1 MTQAASPAETPAE
14 SAVPGVAQAA
24 ADSCPPQYRFI
35 AVERDGAV
43 EWLTLARPEGFNAL
57 NPGLTRELY
66 DYFGGLPDRQ
76 DVRVVVLRG
85 AGRHFCAGYDLED
98 VDQLTVSLEQ
108 GLRLQRQLSEV
119 VVRMRRCP
127 QPVVGLLHG
136 AACGGGFALALG
148 CDVRYAAP
156 SARMNVAMA
165 KIGLTGCD
173 MGISY
178 FLPRIVGAAV
188 AAELMYTGRFVNA
201 ERALRIG
208 LVNDVVAEDQLTT
221 TARELVTEMLAMSP
235 VGLRL
240 TKDGLAM
247 AQETGSLATVIA
259 LEDRGQAMCFES
271 FMKEGVAAF
280 REKRLPNYG
289 AKL

>member
-1 MTQAASPAETPAE
+1 MSQTPSTASQTSQAPEPID
-14 SAVPGVAQAA
+14 SAKPWRCIQVT
-24 ADSCPPQYRFI
+24 
-35 AVERDGAV
+35 RDGDV
-43 EWLTLARPEGFNAL
+43 EWLSLSRPDNFNAL
-57 NPGLTRELY
+57 NLAITQELY
-66 DYFGGLPDRQ
+66 DYFGSLPDRQ

-85 AGRHFCAGYDLED
+85 TGKHFCAGYDLED
-98 VDQLTVSLEQ
+98 VDQLTVSVDQ
-108 GLRLQRQLSEV
+108 GLRLQRQLSGV
-119 VVRMRRCP
+119 VLRMRRCP
-127 QPVVGLLHG
+127 QPIVGLLQG

-148 CDVRYAAP
+148 CDVRFAAP
-156 SARMNVAMA
+156 NARMNVAMA

-178 FLPRIVGAAV
+178 FLPRAVGPAI

-208 LVNDVVAEDQLTT
+208 LVNDVVPEDKLAD
-221 TARELVTEMLAMSP
+221 TANELLQDMLAMSP

-247 AQETGSLATVIA
+247 AQETSNLATVMA
-259 LEDRGQAMCFES
+259 LEDRGQVMCFDA

-280 REKRLPNYG
+280 RENRAPNYEG
-289 AKL
+289 GQ

>member
-1 MTQAASPAETPAE
+1 MTGTRTTSRQTAPAR
-14 SAVPGVAQAA
+14 
-24 ADSCPPQYRFI
+24 ADGDATSTGFI
-35 AVERDGAV
+35 QVEREGEV
-43 EWLTLARPEGFNAL
+43 EWLTLSRPNKLNAL
-57 NPGLTRELY
+57 NVGLTDALY
-66 DYFGGLPDRQ
+66 DYFGALPDRQ

-85 AGRHFCAGYDLED
+85 AGRHFCAGFDLDD
-98 VDQLTVSLEQ
+98 VDQLTASVEQ
-108 GLRLQRQLSEV
+108 GLRIQRRLSDI

-136 AACGGGFALALG
+136 AACGGGFALALA

-156 SARMNVAMA
+156 DTRMNVAMA
-165 KIGLTGCD
+165 KVGLTGCD

-178 FLPRIVGAAV
+178 FLPRAVGPAI
-188 AAELMYTGRFVNA
+188 AAELMYTGRYIDA
-201 ERALRIG
+201 ERAVRVG
-208 LVNDVVAEDQLTT
+208 LINDVAPEDRLADAARQL
-221 TARELVTEMLAMSP
+221 VQEMLSMSP

-247 AQETGSLATVIA
+247 AQETGSLAAVIG
-259 LEDRGQAMCFES
+259 LEDRGQTMCFEA

-289 AKL
+289 TRK

>member
-1 MTQAASPAETPAE
+1 MTHTTSPA
-14 SAVPGVAQAA
+14 QKW
-24 ADSCPPQYRFI
+24 RFI
-35 AVERDGAV
+35 DVQREGDV
-43 EWLTLARPEGFNAL
+43 EWLSLSRPDSFNAL
-57 NPGLTRELY
+57 NLGLTGELY
-66 DYFGGLPDRQ
+66 DYFGQLPDRQ

-98 VDQLTVSLEQ
+98 VDQLTVSLAQ

-119 VVRMRRCP
+119 IVRMRRCP
-127 QPVVGLLHG
+127 QPIIGLLQG

-148 CDVRYAAP
+148 CDIRFAAP
-156 SARMNVAMA
+156 NARMNVAMS

-178 FLPRIVGAAV
+178 FLPRAVGPAV

-208 LVNDVVAEDQLTT
+208 LVNEVVAEEQLTE
-221 TARELVTEMLAMSP
+221 TARELAQEMLAMSP

-247 AQETGSLATVIA
+247 AQETSSLATVIA
-259 LEDRGQAMCFES
+259 LEDRGQAMCFDAY
-271 FMKEGVAAF
+271 MKEGVAAF
-280 REKRLPNYG
+280 REKRAPHYG
-289 AKL
+289 AGQ

>member
-1 MTQAASPAETPAE
+1 LENITMTKAKSSAIKATKMPAQTHTATPWRCIE
-14 SAVPGVAQAA
+14 VAREG
-24 ADSCPPQYRFI
+24 D
-35 AVERDGAV
+35 V
-43 EWLTLARPEGFNAL
+43 EWLTLSRPDNFNAL
-57 NPGLTRELY
+57 NLALTEELY
-66 DYFGGLPDRQ
+66 DYFGKLPDRQ

-98 VDQLTVSLEQ
+98 VDQLTMSLDQ
-108 GLRLQRQLSEV
+108 GLRLQRQLSGV
-119 VVRMRRCP
+119 VMRMRRCP
-127 QPVVGLLHG
+127 QPVIGLLQG

-148 CDVRYAAP
+148 CDVRFAAP
-156 SARMNVAMA
+156 NARMNVAMA

-178 FLPRIVGAAV
+178 FLPRAVGPAI

-208 LVNDVVAEDQLTT
+208 LVNDVVPEEKFME
-221 TARELVTEMLAMSP
+221 TAKELVREMLAMSP

-240 TKDGLAM
+240 TKDGLSM
-247 AQETGSLATVIA
+247 AQETGSLATVMA
-259 LEDRGQAMCFES
+259 LEDRGQAMCFEA

-280 REKRLPNYG
+280 REKRAPNYG
-289 AKL
+289 AGQ

>member
-1 MTQAASPAETPAE
+1 MNQAQSTASQSSHLPDPID
-14 SAVPGVAQAA
+14 SANPWRCIQVAREG
-24 ADSCPPQYRFI
+24 D
-35 AVERDGAV
+35 V
-43 EWLTLARPEGFNAL
+43 EWLSLSRPDNFNAL
-57 NPGLTRELY
+57 NLALTQELY
-66 DYFGGLPDRQ
+66 DYFGNLADRQ

-98 VDQLTVSLEQ
+98 VDQLTVSLDQ
-108 GLRLQRQLSEV
+108 GLRLQRQLSSV
-119 VVRMRRCP
+119 VLRMRRCP
-127 QPVVGLLHG
+127 QPIVGLLQG

-148 CDVRYAAP
+148 CDVRFAAP
-156 SARMNVAMA
+156 NARMNVAMA

-178 FLPRIVGAAV
+178 FLPRAVGPAI

-208 LVNDVVAEDQLTT
+208 LVNDVVPEDKLVE
-221 TARELVTEMLAMSP
+221 TANELVQEMLAMSP

-247 AQETGSLATVIA
+247 AQETGSLATVMA
-259 LEDRGQAMCFES
+259 LEDRGQSMCFDA

-280 REKRLPNYG
+280 REKRAPNYG
-289 AKL
+289 AVQ

>member
-1 MTQAASPAETPAE
+1 MTQTQLTASQSSHLPDPIAFDNPWRCIH
-14 SAVPGVAQAA
+14 VAREG
-24 ADSCPPQYRFI
+24 D
-35 AVERDGAV
+35 V
-43 EWLTLARPEGFNAL
+43 EWLSLSRPDNFNAL
-57 NPGLTRELY
+57 NLDLTQELY
-66 DYFGGLPDRQ
+66 DYFGSLPDRQ

-98 VDQLTVSLEQ
+98 VNQLTVSLDQ
-108 GLRLQRQLSEV
+108 GLRLQRQLSSV
-119 VVRMRRCP
+119 VLRMRRCP
-127 QPVVGLLHG
+127 QPIIGLLQG

-148 CDVRYAAP
+148 CDVRFAAP
-156 SARMNVAMA
+156 NARMNVAMA

-178 FLPRIVGAAV
+178 FLPRAVGPAI

-208 LVNDVVAEDQLTT
+208 LVNNVMPEDKLAE
-221 TARELVTEMLAMSP
+221 TAQELVQEMLAMSP

-247 AQETGSLATVIA
+247 AQETSNLATVMA
-259 LEDRGQAMCFES
+259 LEDRGQAMCFDA

-280 REKRLPNYG
+280 REKRAPNYESSQ
-289 AKL
+289 

>member
-1 MTQAASPAETPAE
+1 MTQAQSPAAKPW
-14 SAVPGVAQAA
+14 
-24 ADSCPPQYRFI
+24 RFI
-35 AVERDGAV
+35 QIEREGAV
-43 EWLTLARPEGFNAL
+43 EWLSLARPDSFNAL
-57 NPGLTRELY
+57 NLALTQELY
-66 DYFGGLPDRQ
+66 DYFGGLPERT

-85 AGRHFCAGYDLED
+85 LGRHFCAGYDLED
-98 VDQLTVSLEQ
+98 VDQLTVSMDQ
-108 GLRLQRQLSEV
+108 GLRLQRQLSGV
-119 VVRMRRCP
+119 VLRMRRCP
-127 QPVVGLLHG
+127 QPVVGLLQG

-156 SARMNVAMA
+156 NARMNVAMA

-178 FLPRIVGAAV
+178 FLPRAVGPAV

-201 ERALRIG
+201 ERALRMG
-208 LVNDVVAEDQLTT
+208 LVNEVVPEEKLAEI
-221 TARELVTEMLAMSP
+221 ANELVQEMLAMSP

-247 AQETGSLATVIA
+247 AQETSNLATVMA
-259 LEDRGQAMCFES
+259 LEDRGQAMCFEA

-280 REKRLPNYG
+280 REKRAPNYG
-289 AKL
+289 AGE

>member
-1 MTQAASPAETPAE
+1 MTATPLPAERPW
-14 SAVPGVAQAA
+14 
-24 ADSCPPQYRFI
+24 RFI
-35 AVERDGAV
+35 EVQREGAI
-43 EWLTLARPEGFNAL
+43 EWLTLARPEQFNAL
-57 NPGLTRELY
+57 NLALTEELAT
-66 DYFGGLPDRQ
+66 YFGCLPERT
-76 DVRVVVLRG
+76 DVRVVILRG

-98 VDQLTVSLEQ
+98 VDQLTVSIDQ
-108 GLRLQRQLSEV
+108 GLRLQRQLAAV
-119 VVRMRRCP
+119 VMRMRRCP
-127 QPVVGLLHG
+127 QPIIGLLQG

-156 SARMNVAMA
+156 NARMNVAMA

-178 FLPRIVGAAV
+178 FLPRAVGPAV

-208 LVNDVVAEDQLTT
+208 LVNEVLDEDKLAATGN
-221 TARELVTEMLAMSP
+221 ELAHEMLAMSP

-247 AQETGSLATVIA
+247 AQETSSLATVMA
-259 LEDRGQAMCFES
+259 LEDRGQTLCFAA

-280 REKRLPNYG
+280 LEKRAPNY
-289 AKL
+289 AADQ

>member
-1 MTQAASPAETPAE
+1 MTQAQSTASQPSHLPGTIH
-14 SAVPGVAQAA
+14 SANPWHCIHVA
-24 ADSCPPQYRFI
+24 R
-35 AVERDGAV
+35 EGAV
-43 EWLTLARPEGFNAL
+43 EWLTLSRPDNFNAL
-57 NPGLTRELY
+57 NLALTQELY
-66 DYFGGLPDRQ
+66 DYFGSLPDRP

-98 VDQLTVSLEQ
+98 VDQLTVSLDQ
-108 GLRLQRQLSEV
+108 GLRLQRQLSSV
-119 VVRMRRCP
+119 VLRMRRCP
-127 QPVVGLLHG
+127 QPIVGLLQG

-148 CDVRYAAP
+148 CDVRFAAP
-156 SARMNVAMA
+156 NARMNVAMA

-178 FLPRIVGAAV
+178 FLPRAVGPAV

-208 LVNDVVAEDQLTT
+208 LVNDVVPEDTLEA
-221 TARELVTEMLAMSP
+221 TATELVQEMLAMSP

-247 AQETGSLATVIA
+247 AQETSNLATVMA
-259 LEDRGQAMCFES
+259 LEDRGQAMCFEA

-280 REKRLPNYG
+280 REKRTPNYG
-289 AKL
+289 AGQ

>member
-1 MTQAASPAETPAE
+1 MTQAKSAAKKSPKAASTKRPANCWRCIEVLRE
-14 SAVPGVAQAA
+14 G
-24 ADSCPPQYRFI
+24 D
-35 AVERDGAV
+35 V
-43 EWLTLARPEGFNAL
+43 EWLTISRPDNFNAL
-57 NPGLTRELY
+57 NLALTQELY
-66 DYFGGLPDRQ
+66 DYFGSLPDRS

-98 VDQLTVSLEQ
+98 VDQLTVSVDQ
-108 GLRLQRQLSEV
+108 GLRLQRQLSGV
-119 VVRMRRCP
+119 VLRMRRCP
-127 QPVVGLLHG
+127 QPVVGLIQG

-148 CDVRYAAP
+148 CDVRFAAP
-156 SARMNVAMA
+156 NARMNVAMA

-178 FLPRIVGAAV
+178 FLPRAVGPAV

-208 LVNDVVAEDQLTT
+208 LVNDVVPEDKLAE
-221 TARELVTEMLAMSP
+221 TARELVQEMLVMSP

-240 TKDGLAM
+240 TKDGLVM
-247 AQETGSLATVIA
+247 AQETGSLATVMA
-259 LEDRGQAMCFES
+259 LEDRGQTMCFEA

-280 REKRLPNYG
+280 REKRAPNYESG
-289 AKL
+289 Q

>member
-1 MTQAASPAETPAE
+1 MTKATATASDTTTVPATEPAKKW
-14 SAVPGVAQAA
+14 
-24 ADSCPPQYRFI
+24 RFI
-35 AVERDGAV
+35 DVQREGDV
-43 EWLTLARPEGFNAL
+43 EWLSLSRPDSFNAL
-57 NPGLTRELY
+57 NLGLTGELY
-66 DYFGGLPDRQ
+66 DYFGQLPDRQ

-98 VDQLTVSLEQ
+98 VDQLTVSLAQ

-119 VVRMRRCP
+119 IVRMRRCP
-127 QPVVGLLHG
+127 QPVIGLLQG

-148 CDVRYAAP
+148 CDIRFAAP
-156 SARMNVAMA
+156 NARMNVAMS

-178 FLPRIVGAAV
+178 FLPRAVGPAV

-208 LVNDVVAEDQLTT
+208 LVNDVVAEEQLTE
-221 TARELVTEMLAMSP
+221 TARELVQEMLAMSP

-240 TKDGLAM
+240 TKDGLSM
-247 AQETGSLATVIA
+247 AQETSSLATVIA
-259 LEDRGQAMCFES
+259 LEDRGQAMCFDA

-280 REKRLPNYG
+280 REKRAPNYG
-289 AKL
+289 AGQ

>member
-1 MTQAASPAETPAE
+1 MTHTQPSAAKTWHCIDVQRE
-14 SAVPGVAQAA
+14 
-24 ADSCPPQYRFI
+24 
-35 AVERDGAV
+35 GAV
-43 EWLTLARPEGFNAL
+43 EWLSLARPDNFNAL
-57 NPGLTRELY
+57 NLALTQELY
-66 DYFGGLPDRQ
+66 DYFGSLPERT
-76 DVRVVVLRG
+76 DVRVVVMRG
-85 AGRHFCAGYDLED
+85 LGRHFCAGYDLED
-98 VDQLTVSLEQ
+98 VGQLTVSLDQ
-108 GLRLQRQLSEV
+108 GLRLQRQLSSV
-119 VVRMRRCP
+119 VLRMRRCP
-127 QPVVGLLHG
+127 QPVVGLLQG

-148 CDVRYAAP
+148 CDVRFAAP

-178 FLPRIVGAAV
+178 FLPRAVGPAI

-208 LVNDVVAEDQLTT
+208 LVNDVVPEDQLAE
-221 TARELVTEMLAMSP
+221 TANELVQEMLAMSP

-247 AQETGSLATVIA
+247 AQETGNLATVMA
-259 LEDRGQAMCFES
+259 LEDRGQAMCFEA

-280 REKRLPNYG
+280 REKRTPNYG
-289 AKL
+289 ATQ